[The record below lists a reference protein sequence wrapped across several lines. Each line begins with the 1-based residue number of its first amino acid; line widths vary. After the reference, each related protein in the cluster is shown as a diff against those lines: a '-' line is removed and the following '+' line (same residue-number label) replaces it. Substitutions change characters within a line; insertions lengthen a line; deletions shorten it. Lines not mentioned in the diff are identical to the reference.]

1 MIKKIV
7 FKNREE
13 WLKHK
18 NESFKLSSSNIGII
32 LGYSEYM
39 TPFQYWDKAKKGE
52 ITENTNTIRGNLFE
66 NSIAEY
72 FENVSTE
79 RVVKNTQKYFV
90 LRRDDLPEYIEVSP
104 DRELFKRER
113 KNRVILEIKDTKR
126 YIDIY
131 KDDELPKEWYCQIQA
146 QMYIGGYDMAVLC
159 VYGGNK
165 NIQYRYFNID
175 EDFAKDII
183 KKGIDWTEKYIF
195 GDGVPPSE
203 TLEDIQIKFKE
214 VQKGSCVYAED
225 SFRNIIERYNS
236 LLKDKKNIEKEIE
249 ELKNIISVKIGGNE
263 ILNIGGIDCATLKV
277 TKMSFFDKDRFSKDH
292 PDEYKKYI
300 VDKEM
305 RVLRVKKI
313 SSWED

>member
-39 TPFQYWDKAKKGE
+39 TPYQYWDKIKKGE

-113 KNRVILEIKDTKR
+113 KNRVILEVKDTKR

-159 VYGGNK
+159 VYDGNK
-165 NIQYRYFNID
+165 TIQYRYFNID

-249 ELKNIISVKIGGNE
+249 ECKILYRLK
-263 ILNIGGIDCATLKV
+263 
-277 TKMSFFDKDRFSKDH
+277 
-292 PDEYKKYI
+292 
-300 VDKEM
+300 
-305 RVLRVKKI
+305 
-313 SSWED
+313 

>member
-1 MIKKIV
+1 
-7 FKNREE
+7 
-13 WLKHK
+13 
-18 NESFKLSSSNIGII
+18 
-32 LGYSEYM
+32 
-39 TPFQYWDKAKKGE
+39 
-52 ITENTNTIRGNLFE
+52 
-66 NSIAEY
+66 
-72 FENVSTE
+72 
-79 RVVKNTQKYFV
+79 
-90 LRRDDLPEYIEVSP
+90 
-104 DRELFKRER
+104 
-113 KNRVILEIKDTKR
+113 
-126 YIDIY
+126 
-131 KDDELPKEWYCQIQA
+131 
-146 QMYIGGYDMAVLC
+146 MAVLC
-159 VYGGNK
+159 VYDGNK
-165 NIQYRYFNID
+165 TIQYRYFNID

-214 VQKGSCVYAED
+214 VQKGSCAHAED